1 MDVEKTVEF
10 LLEQASHHDARL
22 CKIEQD
28 ILQLNSIIISVATS
42 QERTNEIVAV
52 LAQRVVDISDLLERH
67 IATHS

>member
-22 CKIEQD
+22 SKIEQD
-28 ILQLNSIIISVATS
+28 ILQLNSIIIRVATS